1 MSQALVTESELHAYV
16 DGLVSETRRVEI
28 EAYLAA
34 HPHEA
39 GRVAAYEAQNSAL
52 RALYDPV
59 LEELV
64 PSRLTTTPRPTSW
77 HLQRYA
83 AGLVIAL
90 ASGAAGWVL
99 HGVGDE
105 DAVPAQ
111 ALRAGGAF
119 QQAASL
125 AHQAAIAHVVYSP
138 DARHPVEVGADQ
150 EAHLVTWLSK
160 RLGTPVRPPKLG
172 KLGYDLIG
180 GRLLPGQSGPVA
192 QFMYQDRGQ
201 QRLTLYVS
209 TEQSHNKDTSF
220 RFSEQGPVN
229 VFYWIDGKFG
239 YALSGTIDKATLANV
254 AAAVYEQLD
263 KPP

>member
-1 MSQALVTESELHAYV
+1 MNQPPVTESELHAFV
-16 DGLVSETRRVEI
+16 DGQLPETRRVEI

-34 HPHEA
+34 HPLEA
-39 GRVAAYEAQNSAL
+39 DRVAAYQAQNSAL

-59 LEELV
+59 LDEPV
-64 PSRLTTTPRPTSW
+64 PSRLTAAPRATSW
-77 HLQRYA
+77 HLLRYA

-90 ASGAAGWVL
+90 TSGAAGWFL
-99 HGVGDE
+99 HGIGDK
-105 DAVPAQ
+105 DVLPVQ
-111 ALRAGGAF
+111 ALRSSGAS
-119 QQAASL
+119 QQLASL

-160 RLGTPVRPPKLG
+160 RLGTPIRPPKLG

-192 QFMYQDRGQ
+192 QFMYQDRSQ

-239 YALSGTIDKATLANV
+239 YALSGTIDKATLADV
-254 AAAVYEQLD
+254 AAAVYAQLD
-263 KPP
+263 RPP